1 MDKFDKRILEC
12 LQHDC
17 TTAIS
22 TLAKSVGLGTTA
34 CWRRVNKLEND
45 GTIQKRVALLDASR
59 LNVGLELY
67 VMIKSEVCDDK
78 PALQQAI
85 QAMPEIVDAYRMS
98 GHISYLLRVVV
109 PDMAAYDH
117 VRKSLSDI
125 AGFREI
131 SADVSIERIKKTTAL
146 PLRYVETVS

>member
-45 GTIQKRVALLDASR
+45 GTIQRRVALLDASR
-59 LNVGLELY
+59 LNVGLDIY
-67 VMIKSEVCDDK
+67 VTIKSDAQCDMTV
-78 PALQQAI
+78 LQQAV
-85 QAMPEIVDAYRMS
+85 QDMPEVVDMYRMS
-98 GHISYLLRVVV
+98 GDISYLLRVVA
-109 PDMAAYDH
+109 PNMAAYDK
-117 VRKSLSDI
+117 VRACLCAID
-125 AGFREI
+125 GVREV
-131 SADVSIERIKKTTAL
+131 SASVSIERIKKTTAL
-146 PLRYVETVS
+146 PLHYVEATP